1 MKIVY
6 SPRAVSDLAAI
17 ADYLTERSLQGAL
30 PNAVFKARLPSSGA
44 FARLLIAWLSF
55 RAWAAN

>member
-30 PNAVFKARLPSSGA
+30 PSSGA